1 MEKLIPA
8 ADDGSEFAEVPYDL
22 SQAEAEKTLG
32 ADFAANDESESTG
45 MEGEN
50 HG

>member
-8 ADDGSEFAEVPYDL
+8 ADDGSEFAEVFYDMK
-22 SQAEAEKTLG
+22 QDEAERELG
-32 ADFAANDESESTG
+32 AEFDSNAGLDALEE
-45 MEGEN
+45 EN

>member
-22 SQAEAEKTLG
+22 NQVEAEKKLG
-32 ADFAANDESESTG
+32 ADFAANDESTD
-45 MEGEN
+45 MEGAD
-50 HG
+50 HD